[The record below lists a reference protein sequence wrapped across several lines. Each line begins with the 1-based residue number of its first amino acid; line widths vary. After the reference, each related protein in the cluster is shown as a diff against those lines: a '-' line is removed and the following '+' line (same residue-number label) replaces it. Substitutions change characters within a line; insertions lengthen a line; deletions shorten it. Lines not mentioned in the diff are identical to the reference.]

1 MRARQPSIQRAREC
15 PFASTRRGPRRTEQ
29 KVHLAVPSQLALRH
43 CRVTLELSRFAHGE
57 ALRVI
62 PPPRCTKTCVVR
74 TAVFGLVLEI
84 RQFVR
89 NGVVAAALSIPQS
102 ASVHGRGAV
111 CGGPR
116 KGRPAVPSQ
125 LARQRFRITLELRR
139 CATGEALRVM
149 CRCAWSFAIA
159 WCA

>member
-1 MRARQPSIQRAREC
+1 MELL
-15 PFASTRRGPRRTEQ
+15 FELGE
-29 KVHLAVPSQLALRH
+29 ALRI
-43 CRVTLELSRFAHGE
+43 TLELSRFAHGE

-111 CGGPR
+111 CGGPSER
-116 KGRPAVPSQ
+116 AAP
-125 LARQRFRITLELRR
+125 RFR
-139 CATGEALRVM
+139 AN
-149 CRCAWSFAIA
+149 
-159 WCA
+159 